1 MQIMVS
7 IENNK
12 VNSRT
17 KKIYI
22 QESELKLIPKTVL
35 KSLHRY
41 PKRDL
46 EVSSQVELDNIL
58 SIEGHLMKNHQ
69 LKRMI
74 YQKLSCL
81 GIAYITINKR
91 TFLID
96 SLEIVYIPV
105 ILTRLKLILY
115 TIKLKVSLGD
125 NKFLLLSKAII

>member
-1 MQIMVS
+1 MVS

-22 QESELKLIPKTVL
+22 QESELKLTPKIVL
-35 KSLHRY
+35 KNLHKC
-41 PKRDL
+41 PKKDL

-74 YQKLSCL
+74 YQKSSCL
-81 GIAYITINKR
+81 AIAYIMINKR

-96 SLEIVYIPV
+96 NLEIVYTLA
-105 ILTRLKLILY
+105 ILTKHKLNHFI
-115 TIKLKVSLGD
+115 IKPKVSLGEI
-125 NKFLLLSKAII
+125 KFQLLSKEIT